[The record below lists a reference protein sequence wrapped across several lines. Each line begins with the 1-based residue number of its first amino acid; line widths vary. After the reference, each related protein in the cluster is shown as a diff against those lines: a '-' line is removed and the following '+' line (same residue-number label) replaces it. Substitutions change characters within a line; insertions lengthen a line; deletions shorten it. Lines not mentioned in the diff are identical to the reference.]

1 MKAKITRELLRDLQ
15 PTSAVLDII
24 DTELRGFVARMSPS
38 GTITYGIRY
47 TNRDGRQCR
56 HSLGRTFPATT
67 VSAAREEARI
77 LLGKIAAGTD
87 PAELERAKRRQVLTL
102 GAFLN
107 EQYGNWLQVNTRTG
121 EQIAARLRS
130 SFADHLD
137 KPLHE
142 FNAWTIEKWR
152 SEKMNSGMSA
162 STTNRNITALRGL
175 FSRALEWGLI
185 QSHPL
190 ATVKMLREPGGLV
203 RWLSDDEETRLRA
216 ALSARETRER
226 AARAS
231 ANEWRTA
238 RKYDLLPELAPDQFV
253 DHLRP
258 MVLLSLNTGARQ
270 GELTKLRWESVN
282 LDNAVMT
289 LKGDTT
295 KSGSTRH
302 IPLNSEALDT
312 LRRWQKQS
320 TGHIVFPGRSGGE
333 LVEIKTAWG
342 NLLKEAEIE
351 AFRWHDM
358 RHHFASRLVM
368 AGVDLNT
375 VRDLL
380 GHSDLKMTLR
390 YAHLAPEHKAAA
402 VQKLMR
408 NK

>member
-1 MKAKITRELLRDLQ
+1 MKAKITRELLRDLKPAATVQ
-15 PTSAVLDII
+15 DII

-38 GTITYGIRY
+38 GAITYGIRY
-47 TNRDGRQCR
+47 TNQNGRQCR
-56 HSLGRTFPATT
+56 YSLNRSFPATG

-77 LLGKIAAGTD
+77 ILGKIAAGVD
-87 PAELERAKRRQVLTL
+87 PAEEERARRRQTLTL
-102 GAFLN
+102 GTFLE
-107 EQYGNWLQVNTRTG
+107 EQYGKWLLVNTRTG
-121 EQIAARLRS
+121 PHIAARLKS

-137 KPLHE
+137 RPLHE
-142 FNAWTIEKWR
+142 FNAWIVEKWR
-152 SEKMNSGMSA
+152 SEKMKAGMSA

-175 FSRALEWGLI
+175 FSRAVEWNVVPA
-185 QSHPL
+185 HPL
-190 ATVKMLREPGGLV
+190 ASVKMLREPGGKV
-203 RWLSDDEETRLRA
+203 RWLSEDEEARLRA
-216 ALSARETRER
+216 ALEHRETRER
-226 AARAS
+226 LARAS
-231 ANEWRTA
+231 ANEWRRA
-238 RKYDLLPELAPDQFV
+238 RKYDVLPDLSLDQFV

-270 GELTKLRWESVN
+270 GELTKLRWEAVD
-282 LDNAVMT
+282 LDNTVMT

-302 IPLNSEALDT
+302 IPLNSEALET
-312 LRRWQKQS
+312 LRNWKRQS
-320 TGHIVFPGRSGGE
+320 TGPIVFPGRGGDE
-333 LVEIKTAWG
+333 LVEIKTAWT
-342 NLLKEAEIE
+342 NLLKEAKID

-380 GHSDLKMTLR
+380 GHGDLKMTLR

-408 NK
+408 K